1 MPNSGKTGLSLGN
14 QNPETQYEASQKF
27 AISAPLSTLPISPY
41 LPLGFALD
49 PPLRFCAWERLQQP
63 SAALSPWPIV
73 LSVRLQF
80 WHEQQHSS
88 SAVLAVPL
96 CCSTRSTPQ
105 SRYPERSL
113 VVPPCRVQPS
123 TARLCPCVPLRAR
136 IVADT
141 ANYVALC
148 IG

>member
-1 MPNSGKTGLSLGN
+1 M
-14 QNPETQYEASQKF
+14 F
-27 AISAPLSTLPISPY
+27 ISPPVPTLPIS
-41 LPLGFALD
+41 LCMRNGFVHD
-49 PPLRFCAWERLQQP
+49 PPLRLCAWERLQQP
-63 SAALSPWPIV
+63 SAALLHIV

-88 SAVLAVPL
+88 SAVLAVPS

>member
-1 MPNSGKTGLSLGN
+1 MLDRLVSEPRDPIRGFPKL
-14 QNPETQYEASQKF
+14 
-27 AISAPLSTLPISPY
+27 AISAPLSTLPISPC

-63 SAALSPWPIV
+63 SAALWPIV

-88 SAVLAVPL
+88 SAVLAVPS

>member
-1 MPNSGKTGLSLGN
+1 MLLRP
-14 QNPETQYEASQKF
+14 
-27 AISAPLSTLPISPY
+27 APAPFSPT
-41 LPLGFALD
+41 PLFSPRVPALA

-88 SAVLAVPL
+88 SAVLAVPS

-113 VVPPCRVQPS
+113 VVPLCRVQPS